1 VQTVAWTVRERE
13 HYLSVDDIEE
23 ITWDS
28 SAVDSLV
35 LPKARKEMIQSL
47 VERHT
52 NGLNGWNSSSD
63 KNGKAFDDIIQGK
76 GQGLV
81 ILLRYDSSL
90 NSTLS
95 IIS

>member
-1 VQTVAWTVRERE
+1 
-13 HYLSVDDIEE
+13 
-23 ITWDS
+23 
-28 SAVDSLV
+28 
-35 LPKARKEMIQSL
+35 MIQSL

-52 NGLNGWNSSSD
+52 NGSDGSNSSNSSSD

-81 ILLRYDSSL
+81 ILLQYDSSL

-95 IIS
+95 VIS

>member
-1 VQTVAWTVRERE
+1 
-13 HYLSVDDIEE
+13 
-23 ITWDS
+23 
-28 SAVDSLV
+28 
-35 LPKARKEMIQSL
+35 MIQSL

-52 NGLNGWNSSSD
+52 NGSNGSNSSSD

-81 ILLRYDSSL
+81 ILLQYDSSL

-95 IIS
+95 VIS